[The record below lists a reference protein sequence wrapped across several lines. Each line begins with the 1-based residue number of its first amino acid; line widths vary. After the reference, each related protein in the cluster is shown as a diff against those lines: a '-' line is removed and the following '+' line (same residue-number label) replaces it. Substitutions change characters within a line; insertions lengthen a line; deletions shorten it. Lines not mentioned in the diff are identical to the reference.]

1 MKRIVDN
8 TEGIEERFVSTIRW
22 KTTLLT
28 AHVETVSGPSL
39 HMLRASIDDGSTYEV
54 EAKGEI
60 ETNHAGSMVF
70 IAGDELVFALDTP
83 IEHEA
88 DASLVVP
95 FETDEETLMEFHSFG
110 ESGDPPN
117 VGRSLT
123 DDSIFALGSDMES
136 VSLTRGS
143 WTIQATA
150 IPDGRERVSI
160 IRFKP
165 ARSGEV
171 RTLRQSA

>member
-1 MKRIVDN
+1 MKRVTN
-8 TEGIEERFVSTIRW
+8 NCEESEERLVPSIRW

-54 EAKGEI
+54 EARGEL
-60 ETNHAGSMVF
+60 EANHAGSMVF

-88 DASLVVP
+88 DASLVVT
-95 FETDEETLMEFHSFG
+95 FETDEETLLEFHSVG
-110 ESGDPPN
+110 ESGEPPI
-117 VGRSLT
+117 VVRSLT
-123 DDSIFALGSDMES
+123 DDSIFAVGSGMES
-136 VSLTRGS
+136 VSLNPGS

-150 IPDGRERVSI
+150 VPDGRERVSI
-160 IRFKP
+160 VRFKP
-165 ARSGEV
+165 ASSARV
-171 RTLRQSA
+171 RTLRRSA